1 MSAIKELTGL
11 GIAELARRIADREV
25 SPVEAVQASLDRI
38 ERLDDHYRAFIS
50 VYPEAALVAAREAE
64 AALVAGADL
73 GPLHGV
79 PLAVKDLF
87 QVAGTERTCGSQVFR
102 EAVKE
107 DATSVAR
114 LRQAG
119 AIMIG
124 LLNLQ
129 EFAFGPVG
137 INPHHGTARNPWNPE
152 RACGGSSA
160 GSGCAVAASLVP
172 GTLGTDTGGSVR
184 IPASFCGVIGV
195 KQTYGLASRHG
206 IYPLVDGFDHGGPLA
221 WTVRDAAILL
231 QAIAGSDPLDP
242 STSEARVEDYTTGLE
257 GGIEGL
263 RIGVPKRVF
272 FDDIHPDIET
282 NVRRAIA
289 VLGELGAEVREIDPP
304 FAAEFSDV
312 WNALA
317 LPECYAVHE
326 TRVIEQGEL
335 LSPDVT
341 PRLKLGLDYSAVD
354 YLKARQDQAR
364 IRAQMA
370 ALLIDVDLIATPT
383 TPLPA
388 VSAESGNLEV
398 EGREIDG
405 RAVLSQF
412 TRLACLTGQPSIA
425 VPCGFTADG
434 LPTSLLLA
442 GKWFEDAALLRAAHA
457 YEQATPW
464 HQRRPPEPGSGL

>member
-1 MSAIKELTGL
+1 MTASDELTRL
-11 GIAELARRIADREV
+11 GVAELAGRIAAREV
-25 SPVEAVQASLDRI
+25 SPVQAVQASLDRI
-38 ERLDDHYRAFIS
+38 ERLDGHYRAFIS
-50 VYPEAALVAAREAE
+50 VYADQALAQAGAAE
-64 AALVAGADL
+64 AAVAAGGAL

-87 QVAGTERTCGSQVFR
+87 QVAGTQRTCGSQVFR
-102 EAVKE
+102 ETVTE

-119 AIMIG
+119 AIVLG
-124 LLNLQ
+124 LLNLH

-137 INPHHGTARNPWNPE
+137 INPHFGSARNPWDPG

-172 GTLGTDTGGSVR
+172 ATLGTDTGGSVR
-184 IPASFCGVIGV
+184 IPASFCGVVGL

-206 IYPLVDGFDHGGPLA
+206 IYPLVEGFDHGGPLA
-221 WTVRDAAILL
+221 WTVRDAALLL
-231 QAIAGSDPLDP
+231 QVIAGPDPLDP
-242 STSEARVEDYTTGLE
+242 STRDARVEDYTSELD

-272 FDDIHPDIET
+272 FDDVHPDIEA
-282 NVRRAIA
+282 NVRQAIA

-304 FAAEFSDV
+304 LATEFSQV

-326 TRVIEQGEL
+326 TRVIEQGDL

-341 PRLKLGLDYSAVD
+341 PRLKLGLGFSAVD
-354 YLKARQDQAR
+354 YLKARRDQAR
-364 IRAQMA
+364 IQAEMA
-370 ALLIDVDLIATPT
+370 ALLDEVDLIATPT
-383 TPLPA
+383 APLPA
-388 VSAESGNLEV
+388 VSIESGNLEV
-398 EGREIDG
+398 AGREVDG

-412 TRLACLTGQPSIA
+412 TRLACLTGQPAIA
-425 VPCGFTADG
+425 LPCGFTADG
-434 LPTSLLLA
+434 LPTSLMLA
-442 GKWFEDAALLRAAHA
+442 GKWFEDAALLRAAQA
-457 YEQATPW
+457 YEQATEW
-464 HQRRPPEPGSGL
+464 HLRRPPEH